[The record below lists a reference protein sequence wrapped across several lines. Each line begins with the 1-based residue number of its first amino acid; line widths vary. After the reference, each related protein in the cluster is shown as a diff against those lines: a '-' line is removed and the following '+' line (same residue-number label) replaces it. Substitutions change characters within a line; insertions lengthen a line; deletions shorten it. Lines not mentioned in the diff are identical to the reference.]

1 MINVVVPVFNE
12 GENIKMLF
20 DQLQEKVH
28 TPIEVLVVYDFEED
42 NTCPVVRKICND
54 YGFKITLVKNLYG
67 RGALNAIKTG
77 LKTSDKEAVLVLM
90 ADLSDS
96 IEVVDVMYDKIMS
109 GFDVVCGSRYMKGG
123 RQIGGPFLK
132 KLFSRTAGVTLH
144 YIIRIPTHDIS
155 NSFKMYSRRVIDTF
169 EIESNGGFEL
179 GMELTV
185 KSYVNGF
192 KVTEVPSN
200 WYDRA
205 AGKSNFKMWQWIPK
219 YLKWYMYGVKG
230 TVRGICRKTKGNAA

>member
-185 KSYVNGF
+185 KSYVR
-192 KVTEVPSN
+192 V
-200 WYDRA
+200 
-205 AGKSNFKMWQWIPK
+205 
-219 YLKWYMYGVKG
+219 
-230 TVRGICRKTKGNAA
+230 